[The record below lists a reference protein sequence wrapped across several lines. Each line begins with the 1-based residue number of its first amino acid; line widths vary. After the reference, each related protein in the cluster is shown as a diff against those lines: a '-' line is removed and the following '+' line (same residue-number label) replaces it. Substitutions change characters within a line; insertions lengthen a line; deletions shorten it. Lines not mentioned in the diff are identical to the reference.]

1 MKIISELG
9 KKELFGLKIDGD
21 LFGEYNGKMAV
32 INGVDLVDNLNE
44 IGMELDNIIMTMDE
58 WCELFKI
65 NGQDNFLSMIN
76 QDNFILINDFNDVKY
91 LLAELDEDEY

>member
-1 MKIISELG
+1 MKIISE
-9 KKELFGLKIDGD
+9 KELFGLKIDGD

-44 IGMELDNIIMTMDE
+44 IGMELDNIIMTMNE
-58 WCELFKI
+58 WRELFKI